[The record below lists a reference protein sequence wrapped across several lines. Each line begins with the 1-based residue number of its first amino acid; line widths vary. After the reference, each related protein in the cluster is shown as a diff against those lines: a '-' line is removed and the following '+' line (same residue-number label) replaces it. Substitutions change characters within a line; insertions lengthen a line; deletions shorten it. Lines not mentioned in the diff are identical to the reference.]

1 MTSGR
6 LLLCLTLLC
15 AALAEV
21 RAAPLD
27 ADACA
32 KLATEHGELEV
43 AGIDKEMAKGPEWG
57 KANLGPEK
65 LAQVRRFIELE
76 ELMLF
81 RCRGKSLVTIQP
93 DPEPFATGDPDK
105 QEADDKQD
113 NQGKEPPAA
122 KPAPAAAPG
131 KGQAVAPKQ
140 KTEAAN
146 EAEKTGAGKKAE
158 PAAQSKSTAKSTA
171 KPTAKPKPAPQPKK
185 QDTEAARKA
194 PTHTAAPRPPVS
206 DVAKSPPK
214 AKVDDAYKAPPPD
227 PSVNPFAGQL
237 KLPAR

>member
-6 LLLCLTLLC
+6 LLLCLAALC
-15 AALAEV
+15 AVLTQV

-27 ADACA
+27 ADTCA

-43 AGIDKEMAKGPEWG
+43 AGIDKEMAKGPDWG

-81 RCRGKSLVTIQP
+81 RCRGKLLITLQDP
-93 DPEPFATGDPDK
+93 DPSPAGDQDK
-105 QEADDKQD
+105 QEADDKPDSKQD
-113 NQGKEPPAA
+113 KQGKEPPATKA
-122 KPAPAAAPG
+122 PKPAPAAAPA
-131 KGQAVAPKQ
+131 KGQVAAGKQ
-140 KTEAAN
+140 KAEPGKKADKTE
-146 EAEKTGAGKKAE
+146 AGKKAAAA
-158 PAAQSKSTAKSTA
+158 PAAQ
-171 KPTAKPKPAPQPKK
+171 PKAASQPKK
-185 QDTEAARKA
+185 QEAAKKA
-194 PTHTAAPRPPVS
+194 A
-206 DVAKSPPK
+206 PK

-237 KLPAR
+237 KLPAQ